1 MEATR
6 SHQSFPPWVY
16 EIVEGPE
23 NKVKSWPMYFTRAY
37 MFHTQDHGRTN
48 KIMNYGVC
56 VRGQNYSEA
65 SHEEDV
71 YGIVETIIKLE
82 YPGFVNLKITLFYC
96 QWFDSKLGKGIRMR
110 NRGVVDVLESGRY
123 PNYEQFILGNFNFF
137 SKYL

>member
-1 MEATR
+1 M
-6 SHQSFPPWVY
+6 
-16 EIVEGPE
+16 
-23 NKVKSWPMYFTRAY
+23 
-37 MFHTQDHGRTN
+37 
-48 KIMNYGVC
+48 GVC

-65 SHEEDV
+65 SHEEDF
-71 YGIVETIIKLE
+71 YGTVETIMELE